1 MDFRYMADGYDVGG
15 ILFHT
20 DEKLMT
26 SGTITFSVDG
36 KLCPDTGGV
45 GENVIGGVFN
55 CGLRGRTFRVEC
67 TSVCEPYFAVN
78 EIKIFRKQIISQF
91 GSHYLVTGG
100 SYTS

>member
-20 DEKLMT
+20 NEMLMT

-45 GENVIGGVFN
+45 GVNAIGGVFN
-55 CGLRGRTFRVEC
+55 CGLRGQTFRVEC
-67 TSVCEPYFAVN
+67 TTVC
-78 EIKIFRKQIISQF
+78 
-91 GSHYLVTGG
+91 
-100 SYTS
+100 